1 MDDGDGD
8 PGFCSGGIAE
18 EDGVFGRDGFF
29 LENGGE
35 GESSI
40 WGEFEAEIVGEAA
53 HGPAG
58 VDLAD
63 TVPGLAVGSLV
74 EEGID
79 TDGALVVEVGEESG
93 ERGEDFFFGGGVD
106 LVRDEAGL
114 PGGEPGGG
122 FGG

>member
-1 MDDGDGD
+1 M
-8 PGFCSGGIAE
+8 
-18 EDGVFGRDGFF
+18 
-29 LENGGE
+29 
-35 GESSI
+35 
-40 WGEFEAEIVGEAA
+40 
-53 HGPAG
+53 
-58 VDLAD
+58 
-63 TVPGLAVGSLV
+63 

-106 LVRDEAGL
+106 LVGDEAGL